1 MRGRWDGKLIV
12 YLREIRDSNTQV
24 CNSRHVCIMR
34 KFRLQLC
41 DDGYLFVLVLVSVQ
55 ITVEI

>member
-34 KFRLQLC
+34 IFRLQLC